1 MKKTVSA
8 ILVCIILVSS
18 MFVLASCGKSLSGEY
33 KDALTGNVSYEFG
46 AFGKVTK
53 TVANIIGDDTV
64 TEGKYEINDAGD
76 KITLTFGDETNT
88 HDFASGEENGQKYI
102 RIGLFTYN
110 KVDK

>member
-1 MKKTVSA
+1 MKKRIVAGVLALVMVLGLAGCGDQAIGGSDTTTVSN
-8 ILVCIILVSS
+8 
-18 MFVLASCGKSLSGEY
+18 EY
-33 KDALTGNVSYEFG
+33 EEVVIDGITYKKALDMTS
-46 AFGKVTK
+46 
-53 TVANIIGDDTV
+53 
-64 TEGKYEINDAGD
+64 D